1 MLITF
6 RTDAYANI
14 TMLGDV
20 ALTMI
25 RMMGHREVV
34 PGAILAADIPEAL
47 NNLKRALDEQPIPAD
62 TDNEMLEGQE
72 DEDQNVSLANR
83 AYPLLELLAAAAKDE
98 CDLMWDKE

>member
-25 RMMGHREVV
+25 RLMGHNDVV
-34 PGAILAADIPEAL
+34 PGAILAADVPKAM
-47 NNLKRALDEQPIPAD
+47 NNLQRAIDEQPMPAD
-62 TDNEMLEGQE
+62 LTDGTTAEQE
-72 DEDQNVSLANR
+72 DENQKVSLANR
-83 AYPLLELLAAAAKDE
+83 AYPLLELLAAAAKNE
-98 CDLMWDKE
+98 CDVMWDK